1 MVTYIIRRLLQGLV
15 VLFLVSFFSFA
26 ILQAAPGDPIELMLG
41 EGQVQITPE
50 QRQAILESWG
60 MDRPWYEQ
68 YYRWQ
73 LNFLQGDLGESI
85 VRSGTPVEEILL
97 DAAIPTLKLN
107 FLAMVFAIVVAIP
120 AGMIAAIK
128 RYSIFDSSTMIWAS
142 AGVALPNFWVGL
154 MLIILFSLVL
164 GWFPP
169 FGDAGWKA
177 YVMPVFVLAIN
188 EVALL
193 TRLMRGTMLEVLGQ
207 DYVTTARSKGL
218 TEYVVIVRHAVRNA
232 MLPVITIIGLRAAFL
247 ISGSV
252 VVESIFSWPGLGTLF
267 INSVERFDFQVVQ
280 GIVVLLTVFVVVINI
295 VTDVAYA
302 VVDPRIRLTK

>member
-1 MVTYIIRRLLQGLV
+1 MLTYIIRRLLQGIV
-15 VLFLVSFFSFA
+15 VLFIVSFFSFA

-41 EGQVQITPE
+41 EGQVQMTPE
-50 QRQAILESWG
+50 QRQAILERWG
-60 MDRPWYEQ
+60 LDRPWYEQ
-68 YYRWQ
+68 YYVW
-73 LNFLQGDLGESI
+73 LGNFVSGDLGESI
-85 VRSGTPVEEILL
+85 VRGGTPVEDMLL
-97 DAAIPTLKLN
+97 DAAIPTLQLN
-107 FLAMVFAIVVAIP
+107 FLASAFAILVAIP

-128 RYSIFDSSTMIWAS
+128 RYSIFDSGTMITAS
-142 AGVALPNFWVGL
+142 AGVALPNFWIGL

-164 GWFPP
+164 GWLPP
-169 FGDAGWKA
+169 FGSVGWQA
-177 YVMPVFVLAIN
+177 YLMPVFVLAIN

-218 TEYVVIVRHAVRNA
+218 AEYVVIVRHAVRNA
-232 MLPVITIIGLRAAFL
+232 MLPVITIIGLRVAFL

-252 VVESIFSWPGLGTLF
+252 VVESIFAWPGLGTLF

-302 VVDPRIRLTK
+302 FIDPRIRLTK

>member
-1 MVTYIIRRLLQGLV
+1 MLTYIIRRVLQGIV
-15 VLFLVSFFSFA
+15 VLFIVSFLSFA

-41 EGQVQITPE
+41 EGAVQITPE
-50 QRQAILESWG
+50 QREAILESWG
-60 MDRPWYEQ
+60 LDRPWYEQ
-68 YYRWQ
+68 YYLWLR
-73 LNFLQGDLGESI
+73 NFVSGNLGESI
-85 VRSGTPVEEILL
+85 VRGGVPVEEMLL
-97 DAAIPTLKLN
+97 DAAVPTLKLN
-107 FLAMVFAIVVAIP
+107 FLASLFAIIVAIP

-128 RYSIFDSSTMIWAS
+128 RYSIFDSGTMIWAS

-164 GWFPP
+164 GWLPP
-169 FGDAGWKA
+169 FGSVGWQS
-177 YVMPVFVLAIN
+177 YIMPVFVLAIN

-207 DYVTTARSKGL
+207 DFVTTARSKGL
-218 TEYVVIVRHAVRNA
+218 DEYVVIVRHAVRNA

-252 VVESIFSWPGLGTLF
+252 VVEAIFSWPGLGTLF
-267 INSVERFDFQVVQ
+267 ITSVERFDFQVVQ

-302 VVDPRIRLTK
+302 FVDPRIRLTK